1 MCIIWLAS
9 FFNEASIVLKDTDK
23 CFKRETSFNFM
34 STCHT
39 NVFKEEIKKKMDPLI
54 TSKWVY
60 FINSWISNMNNFG
73 CKMRKKSFGRKKQH
87 FSVHIPIVAWN
98 FLYINGKKR
107 LIVPKQRGN
116 RLRESL
122 SIFITLARVLYYW
135 EVTANTKLFQDSS
148 LGNAVC
154 SSGCRTK

>member
-23 CFKRETSFNFM
+23 CFKRENSFNFM

-60 FINSWISNMNNFG
+60 FINSWISNMNNLG
-73 CKMRKKSFGRKKQH
+73 CKMRKNPLEETTFFCSHSKLL
-87 FSVHIPIVAWN
+87 W
-98 FLYINGKKR
+98 R
-107 LIVPKQRGN
+107 LIFCT
-116 RLRESL
+116 SL
-122 SIFITLARVLYYW
+122 YPRMHCKVIIGRNPIEAN
-135 EVTANTKLFQDSS
+135 ANTVAIQLP
-148 LGNAVC
+148 GNPVAYIGKC
-154 SSGCRTK
+154 FTPY